1 MNKLTEKD
9 LIELE
14 FKRIDVTREESG
26 GDPYYYYSRDI
37 GELTLYTTSND
48 DKDLAVYLFDT
59 NSYTNVREHLEQLIN
74 ALNNFR

>member
-1 MNKLTEKD
+1 MNRLTEKD

-14 FKRIDVTREESG
+14 FKRTDVTREESG

-37 GELTLYTTSND
+37 GELTLYTND
-48 DKDLAVYLFDT
+48 DLDVYIFDT

>member
-1 MNKLTEKD
+1 MNRLTEKD

-37 GELTLYTTSND
+37 GELTLYTND
-48 DKDLAVYLFDT
+48 DLDVYIFDT

>member
-1 MNKLTEKD
+1 MLMNRLTEKD
-9 LIELE
+9 LIELD

-37 GELTLYTTSND
+37 GELTLYTND
-48 DKDLAVYLFDT
+48 DLAVYIFDT

>member
-1 MNKLTEKD
+1 MNRLTEKD
-9 LIELE
+9 LIKLE

-26 GDPYYYYSRDI
+26 GDPYYYYSKDI
-37 GELTLYTTSND
+37 GELSLYTND
-48 DKDLAVYLFDT
+48 DRDLAVYIFDT

>member
-1 MNKLTEKD
+1 MNRLTEKD

-14 FKRIDVTREESG
+14 FKRVDVTREESG

-37 GELTLYTTSND
+37 GELTLYTND
-48 DKDLAVYLFDT
+48 DLDVYIFDT